1 MGTSRIKIMNTALK
15 EMRTMKKTR
24 EHLSELAIGEDLTM
38 GQLTDRI
45 HKGRNQP

>member
-24 EHLSELAIGEDLTM
+24 EHLSELA
-38 GQLTDRI
+38 DRGGSI
-45 HKGRNQP
+45 FHY